1 MIHVFMMIR
10 QFLHTLSRTI
20 FGVCYLKV
28 AQTYAK
34 LADHLVAPQGR
45 MKMSPGYQFEGV
57 NEFSQDSGISN
68 LFLMY
73 SYKFQQLFLCN
84 IKFFMFKSNQR
95 LSLT

>member
-34 LADHLVAPQGR
+34 LADHLVAPQGK

-68 LFLMY
+68 LFLCIVTNFSNFFY
-73 SYKFQQLFLCN
+73 VTFNFLC
-84 IKFFMFKSNQR
+84 SNQIKDF
-95 LSLT
+95 L